1 MRTESTTYHGAISNV
16 LLPGAILLA
25 NIDVTGLLEYALKA
39 AAGGAIWL
47 AYKMAAD
54 KLERRKNARDS
65 QSRNRAKKAPI
76 KSGNNGL
83 H

>member
-1 MRTESTTYHGAISNV
+1 MRTDTTTYHGAISNV
-16 LLPGAILLA
+16 LLPGTILLA

-47 AYKMAAD
+47 AFKVAAD
-54 KLERRKNARDS
+54 QLERRKANRNAKSR
-65 QSRNRAKKAPI
+65 SRNKKVSN
-76 KSGNNGL
+76 KSGDNGI